1 MPADSVD
8 SDFLRISISKVVAQL
23 YTMNKIINKISALK
37 VSVGF
42 AFHVTGNRGN
52 GAGSSQ
58 TGDALGKALASVSSS
73 SNTDI

>member
-1 MPADSVD
+1 MRTDSVD
-8 SDFLRISISKVVAQL
+8 TDFLSISVLKVVAQL
-23 YTMNKIINKISALK
+23 YMMNKIIKVNKISALK

-42 AFHVTGNRGN
+42 VFHITGNRGN

-73 SNTDI
+73 